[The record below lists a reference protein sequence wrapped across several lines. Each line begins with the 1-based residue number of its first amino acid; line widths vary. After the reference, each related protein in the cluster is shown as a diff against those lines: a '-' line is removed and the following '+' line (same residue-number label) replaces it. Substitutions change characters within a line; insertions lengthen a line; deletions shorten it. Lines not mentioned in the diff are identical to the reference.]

1 MRTTAT
7 NATNLPRET
16 LNYVQFTSPITTKT
30 CTYYQFLDRNKQAPF
45 WTVDNISL
53 SIGVHTSF
61 QFFKF
66 TVLTLRSTSKY
77 WKGSLR
83 TLENY
88 MRWRLS
94 LLQRFSNQKYVTAQ
108 ETMKVSV
115 AAYTMYLN
123 YKYGHTYS
131 HFRSGRN
138 DKHAFKIFNEIV
150 FRSFKTIYI
159 YIYIIQMKCTIPHKT
174 ISICTNRLHMSFCST
189 LFWLETVFQL
199 YISC

>member
-138 DKHAFKIFNEIV
+138 DKHAFKIFNKIV

-159 YIYIIQMKCTIPHKT
+159 YIYIYHSNEMYDTP
-174 ISICTNRLHMSFCST
+174 
-189 LFWLETVFQL
+189 
-199 YISC
+199 